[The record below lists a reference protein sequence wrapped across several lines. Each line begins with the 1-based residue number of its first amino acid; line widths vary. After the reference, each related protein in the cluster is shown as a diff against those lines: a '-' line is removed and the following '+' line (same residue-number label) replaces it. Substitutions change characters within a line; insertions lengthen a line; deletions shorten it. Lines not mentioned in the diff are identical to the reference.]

1 MARIIAYLNAHI
13 DKVAH
18 FGGGFFLCV
27 NLAVWL
33 ALVINPLLANI
44 LAWLITGSIGRLK
57 EQWDRDSGKG
67 TPDKWDFW
75 LTVIGSTWGAVLM
88 FIK

>member
-1 MARIIAYLNAHI
+1 MARIIAYLNSRI
-13 DKVAH
+13 DKIAH

-27 NLAVWL
+27 NFAVWL

-44 LAWLITGSIGRLK
+44 LAWLITGGIGRLK

-67 TPDKWDFW
+67 SPDKWDFW
-75 LTVIGSTWGAVLM
+75 ITVIGSTWGTILL
-88 FIK
+88 IIR